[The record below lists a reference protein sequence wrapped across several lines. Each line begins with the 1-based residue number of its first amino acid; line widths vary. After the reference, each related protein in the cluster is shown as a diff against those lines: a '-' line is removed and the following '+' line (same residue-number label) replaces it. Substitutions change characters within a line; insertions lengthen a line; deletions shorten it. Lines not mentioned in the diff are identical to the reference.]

1 MNTERS
7 NAEQLPA
14 GFNLVR
20 ELVRI
25 AQKPGASMGTS
36 LITTRRI
43 CRVFGER
50 FDAITSERRAF
61 RREAGKLRHHLPFT
75 ANKICELQEQSTHHR
90 KEQFDDLRKV
100 LAGFGRSLMLDTEG
114 LTAGLGFERLCDLL
128 EVNTVEREKVRKD
141 GDVSVSDLV
150 FAHAVEESA
159 ARRGQEWNDTPL
171 FNACHLAF
179 ADFLKECPRDLLP
192 DPFAPGAP
200 FGPKLPPTLTVVTGG
215 KSQ

>member
-1 MNTERS
+1 MNARHSST
-7 NAEQLPA
+7 EQLPA
-14 GFNLVR
+14 GFSLVR

-25 AQKPGASMGTS
+25 AQKPGASMSTS

-50 FDAITSERRAF
+50 FDAIRSERRAF

-75 ANKICELQEQSTHHR
+75 ANKIYELREQSSQHR

-114 LTAGLGFERLCDLL
+114 LTDGLGFDRLCDLL
-128 EVNTVEREKVRKD
+128 EVNIVEREKVRVD
-141 GDVSVSDLV
+141 GSTSVSDLV
-150 FAHAVEESA
+150 FAHAIEESA
-159 ARRGQEWNDTPL
+159 ARRKQEWNDTPL

-200 FGPKLPPTLTVVTGG
+200 FGPKIPPTLRVVAGG
-215 KSQ
+215 KAQ